1 MKNSEKTCFFFFF
14 VEFKKT
20 REYSSRS
27 LNLANFSIFVGRIW
41 ILKRGGDF
49 DIFFF
54 SKGRWGEASPFSIFF
69 ASTSPLQNPS
79 FALITRFVIRQ
90 PVILSHSRRIKLLF
104 LLDPRKNFTFP
115 DFCSPARWNSFLS
128 GRESDP
134 DPLVPPSFRSL
145 DSFSPSPFDPF
156 LNSNDLNRS
165 LNFLIEILS
174 FIRYPFAYSWMM
186 NKGIK
191 GKLVFLKLF
200 FLFLHAWKLMI
211 QREGRRGMKI
221 ALIREKSVWTEWR
234 ETVVARSGS
243 QNKSNLPFH

>member
-1 MKNSEKTCFFFFF
+1 MKNSEKTCFFFFRRIQKNSRIF
-14 VEFKKT
+14 ISIIESRKFFYIR
-20 REYSSRS
+20 RENMNFEERRGFRYFFFLEGKVRRS
-27 LNLANFSIFVGRIW
+27 QSI
-41 ILKRGGDF
+41 L
-49 DIFFF
+49 DIF
-54 SKGRWGEASPFSIFF
+54 REQVSP
-69 ASTSPLQNPS
+69 PPQDPS

-90 PVILSHSRRIKLLF
+90 PLPLSSNKAPLPPRSSQKFYFSEFLFARSLKFVSLRSRERSRSARYSHFSFPRF
-104 LLDPRKNFTFP
+104 LLPFP
-115 DFCSPARWNSFLS
+115 
-128 GRESDP
+128 
-134 DPLVPPSFRSL
+134 FRS
-145 DSFSPSPFDPF
+145 FFKF
-156 LNSNDLNRS
+156 DLNRS

-174 FIRYPFAYSWMM
+174 FIRYPFACSWMM